1 MHWPSECVVVIPC
14 LNEAA
19 TIASLVKAVRRQ
31 LPNVIVVDDGSKDA
45 TSTLAEGAGA
55 QVIRHGSAR
64 GKGAALRSGWH
75 RAVERG
81 FSWALSMDGDGQHD
95 PGDLPAFLMAAG
107 RGETDLI
114 AGNRFA
120 GVGRMPWV
128 RRRVNYWMSRR
139 LSAAA
144 GVCLPDS
151 QCGYRL
157 MRLAAWSSLPIQTS
171 HFEIESEVLLAFV
184 AGGFAVEFVPVQ
196 SIYKGE
202 RSKIHPLRDTRRW
215 FAWWRQTQGS
225 RSRRNVKL

>member
-19 TIASLVKAVRRQ
+19 TIASVVKAVRRQ

-45 TSTLAEGAGA
+45 TATLAEGAGA
-55 QVIRHGSAR
+55 KVIRHGSAR

-75 RAVERG
+75 RAAQCG
-81 FSWALSMDGDGQHD
+81 FSWAISMDGDGQHD

-107 RGETDLI
+107 RGEADLI

-120 GVGRMPWV
+120 GDGRMPWV
-128 RRRVNYWMSRR
+128 RRRVNRWMSRR
-139 LSAAA
+139 LSEVA
-144 GVCLPDS
+144 GVTLPDS

-184 AGGFAVEFVPVQ
+184 AGGFVVEFVPVK
-196 SIYKGE
+196 SIYKDE
-202 RSKIHPLRDTRRW
+202 RSKIHPVRDTRRW
-215 FAWWRQTQGS
+215 LVWWRQTRKSPIG
-225 RSRRNVKL
+225 RNGK